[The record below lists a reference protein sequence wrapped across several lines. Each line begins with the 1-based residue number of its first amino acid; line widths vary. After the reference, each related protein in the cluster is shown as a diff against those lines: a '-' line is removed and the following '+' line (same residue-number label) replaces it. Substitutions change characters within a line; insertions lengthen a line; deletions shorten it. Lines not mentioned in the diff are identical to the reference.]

1 MTCCLQCKRRQIAL
15 YFQSLPI
22 GVVGSDGSI
31 KLVEAVVASWSIL
44 YVEVVNLQR
53 AMWQCPFLPFIKVGF
68 DVCADLGLVQRGTFE
83 AKIGKVKVLYV
94 YISVATNNLLANQRK
109 LGYGIEFALGSLLF
123 MSNWVVRGVW
133 SASISMLRNL

>member
-1 MTCCLQCKRRQIAL
+1 M

-109 LGYGIEFALGSLLF
+109 LGYGIEFCVGVVTVYVELGGS
-123 MSNWVVRGVW
+123 WCVVCFDFYVAEFIIVPRKRRC
-133 SASISMLRNL
+133 L